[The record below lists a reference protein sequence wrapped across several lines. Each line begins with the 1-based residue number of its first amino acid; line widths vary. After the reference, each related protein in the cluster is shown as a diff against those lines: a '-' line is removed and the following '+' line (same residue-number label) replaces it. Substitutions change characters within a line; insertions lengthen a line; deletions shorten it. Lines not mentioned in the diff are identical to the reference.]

1 MLRNSLINLS
11 PFPFKE
17 CSERIIDFYFLVLST
32 FSEEKFWPPLHSA
45 IMLDRVLPGGD
56 WGLVK
61 QRSKLL
67 NYEIEFSDAFQTKIG
82 SCPVQAAMTAFILQK
97 TGKRAHQIWW
107 APAESYCVQYK
118 KRNNSKL
125 TLVLYCTW
133 PWSDRNTPNV
143 RIFFFFSVFQFF
155 HAMENDDDNI
165 LMLFLYIHIF
175 ILL

>member
-82 SCPVQAAMTAFILQK
+82 SCPVRAAMTAFILQK
-97 TGKRAHQIWW
+97 TGKREPIKFDGLLQKAILFSIRNAIIRRKKVCFLTTPLRKCWKI
-107 APAESYCVQYK
+107 YK
-118 KRNNSKL
+118 KKFRII
-125 TLVLYCTW
+125 VL
-133 PWSDRNTPNV
+133 
-143 RIFFFFSVFQFF
+143 
-155 HAMENDDDNI
+155 
-165 LMLFLYIHIF
+165 
-175 ILL
+175 

>member
-143 RIFFFFSVFQFF
+143 RIFFFFFFSFSVFSC
-155 HAMENDDDNI
+155 DGKWWW
-165 LMLFLYIHIF
+165 
-175 ILL
+175 